1 MLNRAPIV
9 KRSALLK
16 GRAGRE
22 LGAAARWLLQLVAM
36 IALLA
41 AVVVLLGVALAYVI
55 SAGGA

>member
-1 MLNRAPIV
+1 MPIV